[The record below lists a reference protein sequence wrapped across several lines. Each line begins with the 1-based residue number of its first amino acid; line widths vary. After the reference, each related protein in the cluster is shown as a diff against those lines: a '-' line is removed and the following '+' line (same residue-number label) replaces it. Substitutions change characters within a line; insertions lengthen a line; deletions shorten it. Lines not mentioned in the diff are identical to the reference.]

1 MAGIASFIIMIIVL
15 SFFIVSAF
23 FRVFFIVF
31 SKRNKL
37 CKIIIVKVLKM

>member
-31 SKRNKL
+31 QNE
-37 CKIIIVKVLKM
+37 INYVK